1 LLKYFLSYF
10 LIQSINLS
18 KKSKMFNKKYP
29 FLTLSSSVA
38 LLRIVVAAMFI
49 IHATVRIYANTIN
62 QFGDFLETKGF
73 PIGSTIVW
81 LITIFEIVGGLILML
96 GYFKKWIALGF
107 IILLGVGIIIIHTS
121 QGWFNGEFGTGGCEY
136 SVTLIAAL
144 IVIASS
150 GK

>member
-1 LLKYFLSYF
+1 
-10 LIQSINLS
+10 
-18 KKSKMFNKKYP
+18 MFNKKYP
-29 FLTLSSSVA
+29 FLTLVSSVA
-38 LLRIVVAAMFI
+38 LLRIVVATMFI

-62 QFGDFLETKGF
+62 QFGGFLETKGLPF
-73 PIGSTIVW
+73 GSTIVW

-96 GYFKKWIALGF
+96 GYFKKWIAIGF
-107 IILLGVGIIIIHTS
+107 IIMLTIGIIIIHIG

-150 GK
+150 DK

>member
-1 LLKYFLSYF
+1 
-10 LIQSINLS
+10 
-18 KKSKMFNKKYP
+18 MFNKKYP
-29 FLTLSSSVA
+29 FLTLVSSVA

-62 QFGDFLETKGF
+62 QFGGFLETNGF

-81 LITIFEIVGGLILML
+81 LITIFEIVGGLVLML
-96 GYFKKWIALGF
+96 GYFKKWIAIGF
-107 IILLGVGIIIIHTS
+107 IIMLTIGIIIIHIG

>member
-1 LLKYFLSYF
+1 
-10 LIQSINLS
+10 
-18 KKSKMFNKKYP
+18 MFNKKYP
-29 FLTLSSSVA
+29 FLSLISSVT

-73 PIGSTIVW
+73 PSGSIIVW
-81 LITIFEIVGGLILML
+81 LITIFEIVGGVILIL
-96 GYFKKWIALGF
+96 GYFKKWIALGY
-107 IILLGVGIIIIHTS
+107 IILLAIGIVIIHIG

-150 GK
+150 DK